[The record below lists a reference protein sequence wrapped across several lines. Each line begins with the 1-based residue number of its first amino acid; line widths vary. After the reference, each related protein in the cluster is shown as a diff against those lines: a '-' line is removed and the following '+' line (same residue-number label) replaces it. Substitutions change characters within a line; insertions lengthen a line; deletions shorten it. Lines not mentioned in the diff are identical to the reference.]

1 MTSKI
6 GYRPLNV
13 VLRPQSP
20 ALDAYAQQ
28 AGVSSDAIATGFRP
42 HPDLDLTFHGGHIIK
57 DLVFVNRYLG
67 GAQHGTIPIERISPP
82 RSKKC

>member
-42 HPDLDLTFHGGHIIK
+42 HPDLDLTFHGG
-57 DLVFVNRYLG
+57 
-67 GAQHGTIPIERISPP
+67 
-82 RSKKC
+82 